1 MPDVVFPFLISMQDK
16 MKDQEFLLEEHI
28 LSLLNDFID
37 VRFEGKV
44 KLFMEIEVGNSYWL
58 MLRRRR
64 KIGLLGNSGEN

>member
-1 MPDVVFPFLISMQDK
+1 
-16 MKDQEFLLEEHI
+16 
-28 LSLLNDFID
+28 LNDFID

-64 KIGLLGNSGEN
+64 KIVLLGNSGEN

>member
-1 MPDVVFPFLISMQDK
+1 MPDVIFLFLISMQD
-16 MKDQEFLLEEHI
+16 MMDQEFLLEEPI

-37 VRFEGKV
+37 VRFKGKV

-64 KIGLLGNSGEN
+64 KIVLLGNSGEN